1 MALQINTNLGAIM
14 ASAAASSVNK
24 SMETSMT
31 RLATGSR
38 INTAADDA
46 AGVAIASRLTSEI
59 RGTNQ
64 AVRNAM
70 DAQAMIDTAEGAHN
84 EIVNILQRMREIAV
98 QAANDT
104 NDADDRDNL
113 QAETD
118 QLVDEIDRI
127 ATVTTWAGISL
138 LDASGG
144 ASGSFTFHVGAG
156 TTSGSD
162 TITVAIS
169 SMSSSSLGVNALT
182 MASNSSALTTID
194 AIDTA
199 ITTVN
204 TQRADLG
211 AYSNRLDNTVSNL
224 TNISANL
231 EAGRSRIQDADF
243 AAESTNLAK
252 SQILQQAS
260 TAMLAQANASK
271 QGVLSLLQG

>member
-84 EIVNILQRMREIAV
+84 EIVNILQRMRELAV

-127 ATVTTWAGISL
+127 ATVTTWAGVSL
-138 LDASGG
+138 LDAWCEC
-144 ASGSFTFHVGAG
+144 ADH
-156 TTSGSD
+156 
-162 TITVAIS
+162 
-169 SMSSSSLGVNALT
+169 GVQL
-182 MASNSSALTTID
+182 
-194 AIDTA
+194 
-199 ITTVN
+199 
-204 TQRADLG
+204 QRPDH
-211 AYSNRLDNTVSNL
+211 D
-224 TNISANL
+224 
-231 EAGRSRIQDADF
+231 
-243 AAESTNLAK
+243 
-252 SQILQQAS
+252 
-260 TAMLAQANASK
+260 
-271 QGVLSLLQG
+271 